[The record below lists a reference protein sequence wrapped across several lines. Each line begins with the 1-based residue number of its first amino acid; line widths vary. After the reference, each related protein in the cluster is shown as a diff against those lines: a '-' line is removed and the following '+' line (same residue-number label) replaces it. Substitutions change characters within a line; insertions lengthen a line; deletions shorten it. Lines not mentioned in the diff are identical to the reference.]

1 MKWGKK
7 TVKPTGGRHFIQR
20 ALIALVLTSVLFAT
34 KLTYPVYAQMDTL
47 RFETISTEQGLS
59 QSTVHAIL
67 QDKQGF
73 MWFGTEGG
81 LNKYDGYQFTVFK
94 HDPDDSRSLIDNVI
108 ESVYE
113 DRDGILWIGTNV
125 GLDRFDPKT
134 DIFLHYPQDLDG
146 SPDLSGRLISVIFQD
161 QSGILWVGTDDG
173 GLAALDL
180 ATGTFT
186 PYQHSAADPQSLSD
200 DAINA
205 IYEDQYGELWI
216 GRNAGLD
223 RFDKTTGKFIPSFRQ
238 NTLGSPV
245 IKDNAVLAIY
255 EDSHEAL
262 WFGTK
267 NGLFQWNRAGDQLIE
282 YRHDPIDPSTLSD
295 DSVTCILE
303 DSRGVLWIGTR
314 QGLDQF
320 DKTQHRF
327 THYNHTPNDPYSL
340 ASDSIRSIYEDR
352 SGVLW
357 IGTSGGLDK
366 YAPATQK
373 FSLYQNH
380 PGLPN
385 SLSDNNIWSIYEDQA
400 GILWIGTFSAGLN
413 RLDRQTG
420 TATVFQNNPANPT
433 SISNNEIRA
442 IAEDQ
447 LGNLWIGMER
457 GGLDRFDPETG
468 TFIHYKHDEADPGS
482 LSQDDVFSIYE
493 DRAGRLWIG
502 TQRGGL
508 NLFNLDTKTFSHYLH
523 DGNDPASLSDNDV
536 RAIYED
542 STGVL
547 WIGTFGGI
555 DLLDDQ
561 TNHFTVYRHDP
572 NTPQSLSNDMVNS
585 IIEDQNGTIWIG
597 TFGGG
602 LNRFDRNTRSFT
614 HYTSKDGLPDDTIYQ
629 ILADANGN
637 LWLGT
642 NKGLSKF
649 NPNTLTFR
657 NYDIS
662 DGLQGDQF
670 NPGAFFESKNGEM
683 FFGGTQGLNAFY
695 PEQVIDNS
703 VQPPVVITAFQKFNQ
718 TIQTDLVS
726 NEMINL
732 SYKDSFISFEFAA
745 LDFSAP
751 EKNLYAYQLEG
762 VDKDWVYAGT
772 RRYASY
778 TNLHGGDYIFRV
790 KASNNDGVWNS
801 EGTALLIHIT
811 PPFWQTWWFIGIVGL
826 MVVVGGFGGYKYR
839 VKNIEDRNRE
849 LEQQVQERTRESEQR
864 SRVAESLYNIV
875 NKINSNASVDEVLE
889 FIVTQADVL
898 SDTNFVALWLL
909 LSKQGPFQLHSIRGE
924 FPEAML
930 KLKIEIGEGM
940 LGLAVK
946 ERRSIYFQDMSK
958 VQYAAG
964 QFGIDDKHP
973 VYIND
978 PNRDNL
984 TQVIAAFKAIMVVP
998 LLTPNSIYGALE
1010 FFYPTPRQFT
1020 DEEINL
1026 ASAFA
1031 EQAALAIENAMLRTQ
1046 STQSAVL
1053 SERTRLARELHDSVS
1068 QLLYS
1073 VTLYAEAAAE
1083 QLDTGET
1090 VIAAGHLREL
1100 RDTAQEALREMRL
1113 LIFELHRPELG
1124 KSGLVGALQAR
1135 LDAVERRGGMH
1146 SELLVEGNE
1155 KLPRAVQEELYNI
1168 AHEALNNTLKHAHAN
1183 NVSIRLRFDETETE
1197 MEVCDDGVG
1206 FDAAV
1211 NQMSGGF
1218 GISGMRERAQKI
1230 GGVLLVVSSPGEGT
1244 KVSVRVP
1251 MDALELPVE
1260 PQPRAAYIK
1269 REE

>member
-1 MKWGKK
+1 
-7 TVKPTGGRHFIQR
+7 VKPYGAGQFIQR
-20 ALIALVLTSVLFAT
+20 MLIALVLTSVLFAT
-34 KLTYPVYAQMDTL
+34 KFIYPVHAETDTL
-47 RFETISTEQGLS
+47 RFDSISTEQGLS
-59 QSTVHAIL
+59 QSTVHAII
-67 QDKQGF
+67 QDQQGF

-81 LNKYDGYQFTVFK
+81 LNKYDGYQFSVFK
-94 HDPDDSRSLIDNVI
+94 HDLDNSKSLSGNLISSMI
-108 ESVYE
+108 I
-113 DRDGILWIGTNV
+113 DRDGMLWIGSST

-134 DIFLHYPQDLDG
+134 NTFLHYPQDFVS
-146 SPDLSGRLISVIFQD
+146 SPNLNGQAISVILQD

-180 ATGTFT
+180 NADTFT
-186 PYQHSAADPQSLSD
+186 LYQHSPGDPQSLSD
-200 DAINA
+200 DSVNS
-205 IYEDQYGELWI
+205 IYEDQLGELWV
-216 GRNAGLD
+216 GTNAGLD
-223 RFDKTTGKFIPSFRQ
+223 RFDKTTGKFVPSFRQ
-238 NTLGSPV
+238 NTSGSSV
-245 IKDNAVLAIY
+245 IKDNPVLAIY
-255 EDSHEAL
+255 EDSQGVL

-267 NGLFQWNRAGDQLIE
+267 DGLFQWNRAGDQLIE
-282 YRHDPIDPSTLSD
+282 YRHNPNDPDTLSD

-303 DSRGVLWIGTR
+303 ESQGVLWIGTR

-320 DKTQHRF
+320 DKTQARF
-327 THYNHTPNDPYSL
+327 THYIHSPNDPHSL
-340 ASDSIRSIYEDR
+340 TSDSIRSLYEDR

-373 FSLYQNH
+373 FALYQNH

-400 GILWIGTFSAGLN
+400 GILWVGTFSAGLN

-420 TATVFQNNPANPT
+420 TVTVYQNNPANPT
-433 SISNNEIRA
+433 SLSSNEIRA

-493 DRAGRLWIG
+493 DHQGRLWVG

-508 NLFNLDTKTFSHYLH
+508 DLFNPVTKTFSHYLH
-523 DGNDPASLSDNDV
+523 DGNDPLSLSDDDV

-542 STGVL
+542 STGFL

-555 DLLDDQ
+555 DLLDYQ
-561 TNHFTVYRHDP
+561 TNHFTVYHHDP

-585 IIEDQNGTIWIG
+585 IFEDQNGTIWVG

-614 HYTSKDGLPDDTIYQ
+614 HYTSKNGLPDDTIYQ

-670 NPGAFFESKNGEM
+670 NPGAFFESKSGEM

-695 PEQVIDNS
+695 PEQVIDNP

-726 NEMINL
+726 NEVIHL

-745 LDFSAP
+745 LDFNAP
-751 EKNLYAYQLEG
+751 EKNLYAYQLGG

-790 KASNNDGVWNS
+790 KASNNDGIWNS
-801 EGTALLIHIT
+801 EGTTLRIHIT

-826 MVVVGGFGGYKYR
+826 MVVVGGFGGYKLR

-849 LEQQVQERTRESEQR
+849 LEKQVQERTRESEQR

-875 NKINSNASVDEVLE
+875 NRINSNASVDEVLE

-909 LSKQGPFQLHSIRGE
+909 QSEEGPFHLHSIRGE

-930 KLKIEIGEGM
+930 KLKMDIGEGM

-946 ERRSIYFQDMSK
+946 ERRSIYFQDMSQI
-958 VQYAAG
+958 QYAAG
-964 QFGIDDKHP
+964 QSAIDDKHP
-973 VYIND
+973 VYINE

-1010 FFYPTPRQFT
+1010 LFYPTPRQFT
-1020 DEEINL
+1020 EEEITL
-1026 ASAFA
+1026 SSAFA

-1083 QLDTGET
+1083 LLDTGET

-1124 KSGLVGALQAR
+1124 KGGLAGALQAR
-1135 LDAVERRGGMH
+1135 LDAVETRGGMH
-1146 SELLVEGNE
+1146 SELLVEGDE
-1155 KLPRAVQEELYNI
+1155 KLARVTQEELYNI
-1168 AHEALNNTLKHAHAN
+1168 AHEALNNALKHAHAN
-1183 NVSIRLRFDETETE
+1183 NVSIRLQFGEAETE
-1197 MEVCDDGVG
+1197 MEICDDGVG
-1206 FDAAV
+1206 FEAAV
-1211 NQMSGGF
+1211 EQMGGGF
-1218 GISGMRERAQKI
+1218 GISGMKERAQKI
-1230 GGVLLVVSSPGEGT
+1230 GGVLQVVSSPGKGT

-1251 MDALELPVE
+1251 MEALEHSVE
-1260 PQPRAAYIK
+1260 PQPRAAHIK
-1269 REE
+1269 KEE